1 MKLKHIGKN
10 YNVNENLKEVAEKKL
25 GRLDKYFKE
34 DVEAKVTYSQEK
46 NLRKVE
52 VTIFLSGTV
61 LRAEE
66 STDDM
71 YTSIDRVVD
80 ALVSQVRK
88 YKTKLQKRYQSGETI
103 RFENIPEIEEKE
115 DEDAPKIV
123 KVKSFGIKPMSVEEA
138 ILQMELVGHN
148 FYVFLDAETDLVKV
162 VYKRKDGNY
171 GLLEPAF

>member
-1 MKLKHIGKN
+1 MKFNHMGKN
-10 YNVNENLKEVAEKKL
+10 YKLSDSLKEVSEKKL
-25 GRLDKYFKE
+25 SRLDKYFTE
-34 DVEAKVTYSQEK
+34 DVECKITYSQEK

-52 VTIFLSGTV
+52 VTILIPGTV

-71 YTSIDRVVD
+71 YTSIDRVID
-80 ALVSQVRK
+80 SLVSQIRK
-88 YKTKLQKRYQSGETI
+88 YKTKLQKRLNNGKTI
-103 RFENIPEIEEKE
+103 RFENIPELEDHEE
-115 DEDAPKIV
+115 DTSKIV
-123 KVKSFGIKPMSVEEA
+123 KVKSFGVKPMNAEEA

-148 FYVFLDAETDLVKV
+148 FYVFLDADTDLVKV